1 MALSLKDIAG
11 GEWEILGLPAGTAAA
26 GPASLSWGDL
36 EPLFGVNLAAGDRGT
51 LQLALV
57 WLEGLD
63 DAEGA
68 AELLQPLASR
78 LPAAAWLLRQVALQQ
93 ESAAT
98 LEAWQQEAWAG
109 LDRRQR
115 ALARLEGGLLALAL
129 DEPWAEPEGGALIGE
144 DGQPVGWEV
153 NPEEGSALVGE
164 DGKPL
169 GRELTPAVARWLT
182 GITLAAQEQ
191 WEELAELLATAERVD
206 AVDQLLAAHLL
217 GDRLGRPDRQAELLQ
232 DLCEE
237 EPLWTAEVLLELT
250 SREGGDGD
258 ESVSASLRRRLD
270 VLTAMGDEVLADAA
284 ATAALLLARGAG
296 QPAAMDLPWLDD
308 QAAGRAWRRVEALT
322 ARLVRRDDPDR
333 LCQQYLDDSR
343 VAPAA
348 LRPVLRLRAAELF
361 LGAGAVH
368 EALAALPD
376 EGTSSVLMELAARHR
391 ILCLAWQRDWRSL
404 GRALVGRAA
413 HTVGEERSALTR
425 LAVVLAA
432 SMAKREPSGATEIAD
447 AVEALDQPRSPAL
460 SGGLLAT
467 HRRGGAAERLALAWE
482 EASRAADAN
491 DAELASLCALG
502 AGIVRLRL
510 GQAGEALAAFGRAGR
525 GHEEDV
531 VIRAGVLL
539 ALQEQQ
545 RWPEVNHAL
554 QDLSKLAEGD
564 ASAEMLRLAAHMA
577 VARADRPEQAAAL
590 LDRVLQ
596 QRPDDLGVLQEAIAR
611 RFRLQRFEEAVELL
625 ERASALTL
633 EPGDAADLQCIVGI
647 LMQHKLDRPQQAE
660 EAFREALRSHPLHLI
675 SLRALR
681 RLLVEQERI
690 EEMPPVL
697 ADLLQLAMDDADRLR
712 VLVDLSS
719 LHRQIWSRGRR
730 EEDAA
735 ACLRYAGESLALDP
749 TCEPAA
755 RNLVHICVKL
765 RRWEDLIR
773 LLDMEQP
780 PLAGLRGLRKA
791 LQEVGDWERLAAVC
805 WDLAHRSTTERE
817 RMAAALRAG
826 DLHLERQGDAEGAER
841 CYRWAADQFQDP
853 VPLLRLANLL
863 RAQGRQADLAKVL
876 ERRLELV
883 REDPEQIP
891 VLLELG
897 HLLASHLERPEEAR
911 ARFEQVLSMDPTN
924 ARALESMEQLM
935 DGVASQNDL
944 ARVLEQVLETTRDPR
959 QQLRILLRLGAV
971 YREMDDERSML
982 RMTTRL
988 HHDFAGEPRAVAFV
1002 GEVYTALE
1010 RYQDLV
1016 ELYARRVELLER
1028 EPGHAEE
1035 IADLLLRK
1043 GDVEL
1048 EHLDAL
1054 ADATGSL
1061 TRVIEI
1067 RPEDARTLQRL
1078 ERMLGEA
1085 GEWARLV
1092 ELFERRAN
1100 AVEDRRE
1107 QIDSLRRAARIA
1119 QQELRQEA
1127 ESARL
1132 YERILSL
1139 DPSDAE
1145 SFSFLEKKLERM
1157 NDSRRLVKLLLDRAE
1172 REEDPRAAQRR
1183 RLQAAAT
1190 CVKIADLPRATG
1202 IYLQALTNHPRDAVA
1217 LEALSRIYES
1227 QERWNDLLEITRRQ
1241 IEHEEDRARKA
1252 LLLFKCGSV
1261 LETQA
1266 KDEDAARR
1274 YYTGAV
1280 KASPSCLPALHS
1292 LRDLYMRREDWPRVV
1307 ETLETEAEVWSD
1319 AKGKAD
1325 VLARIAEVY
1334 AQHLDN
1340 GEAALEYYKKAIRA
1354 NARCMPAAL
1363 ALFETYAYHGNFEEA
1378 AVWGDIYARRVHM
1391 RGSKMQRADFYVRW
1405 AEVLRH
1411 VGRYEES
1418 ARHLVQA
1425 LEIRPGLTDAL
1436 FSLLDLCRESPE
1448 AHDFDAAFSELL
1460 EESEKR
1466 EDTVA
1471 CGILSTA
1478 CGVLAEHD
1486 SDLDA
1491 ALHLF
1496 EQGLSAGGEQIRLVR
1511 PLADLLVFLGREE
1524 EAKELV
1530 VRCEGRAR
1538 DDGGDDWAA
1547 AVLWL
1552 ADHELLWTR
1561 DYSACVER
1569 CVDLLTRMPER
1580 HDARLCLARA
1590 ELMRNRSDVAQ
1601 MELGRICEQLTQLEA
1616 DDDVLARRF
1625 HAKGL
1630 AALRLGDRA
1639 AADRAFQTA
1648 ARKAPAWPYPG
1659 VGVARGLAERGR
1671 WQEAGQQLTRAREAS
1686 EVPAARADMLR
1697 ASAALELAQ
1706 GNLQAA
1712 ATHMDQATGGD
1723 DADPGDMVFLGRIQL
1738 RAGDAE
1744 QCVASLRRAL
1754 NHTGDHLPA
1763 IETLQQAWLAQGDA
1777 TLARRGAQVIS
1788 LATGKRTVI
1797 AAPAFS
1803 WKPLTKATW
1812 SQLME
1817 ALLPRPMDGLYRL
1830 LGRSLERRFAEATP
1844 PCSPVTLAEL
1854 QSTFAEMTR
1863 FFGVR
1868 MELRRLDDPGPAFR
1882 LHGRLLVVSPRV
1894 SQMEAEELRQVM
1906 AMGLAAARSGY
1917 HLLLSM
1923 APEQRRAL
1931 AASLASLLVPG
1942 EATPEAEELLV
1953 DLSRREH
1960 KQYVRHVEQ
1969 HPLTPEEADQ
1979 AAEAWVAAAES
1990 MCVRV
1995 SLLATDDILS
2005 LARVLALQV
2014 GITPSWA
2021 SRGGLLAAVPGLQP
2035 LVGYYLSDEY
2045 HQGRRALLGL

>member
-11 GEWEILGLPAGTAAA
+11 GEWESLGLPAGATAAA
-26 GPASLSWGDL
+26 GPAALGWADLS
-36 EPLFGVNLAAGDRGT
+36 PLFGPLAAGGRGA

-57 WLEGLD
+57 KLEGLD
-63 DAEGA
+63 DADGA
-68 AELLQPLASR
+68 AELLEPLAAE

-93 ESAAT
+93 ETAGMLET
-98 LEAWQQEAWAG
+98 WRKEAWISM
-109 LDRRQR
+109 DRRQR
-115 ALARLEGGLLALAL
+115 ALARLEGGVLALAR
-129 DEPWAEPEGGALIGE
+129 DEVWVEPEAGALIGE
-144 DGQPVGWEV
+144 DGQALGWEV
-153 NPEEGSALVGE
+153 KPEDGSALVGE
-164 DGKPL
+164 DGEPL
-169 GRELTPAVARWLT
+169 GREVTPPVGRWLA
-182 GITLAAQEQ
+182 GVLLAAQEQ
-191 WEELAELLATAERVD
+191 WEELAELLATAEHVD

-217 GDRLGRPDRQAELLQ
+217 GDRLGRPDRQVELLQ

-237 EPLWTAEVLLELT
+237 EPVWTAEVLLELT
-250 SREGGDGD
+250 SREGVDGD

-284 ATAALLLARGAG
+284 ATAAMLLARE
-296 QPAAMDLPWLDD
+296 PAAMDLPWLDD
-308 QAAGRAWRRVEALT
+308 GAAGRAWRRVEALA
-322 ARLVRRDDPDR
+322 ARLARKDDPER

-348 LRPVLRLRAAELF
+348 LRPMLRLRAAELF

-376 EGTSSVLMELAARHR
+376 EGTSSLLMELAARHR

-404 GRALVGRAA
+404 GRALAERAT
-413 HTVGEERSALTR
+413 HSVGEEQSALAR

-432 SMAKREPSGATEIAD
+432 ALADREPTPAEEIAD
-447 AVEALDQPRSPAL
+447 VVEALDEQAHTPAL
-460 SGGLLAT
+460 RGGLLAT
-467 HRRGGAAERLALAWE
+467 HRSAGAAERLARTWE
-482 EASRAADAN
+482 AASQAADA
-491 DAELASLCALG
+491 DDPELASLCALG

-531 VIRAGVLL
+531 VIRAGVML
-539 ALQEQQ
+539 ALQEQE

-554 QDLSKLAEGD
+554 QDLSQLAEGD
-564 ASAEMLRLAAHMA
+564 AVSADLLRLAAHMA
-577 VARADRPEQAAAL
+577 VTRANRPEQAVAL
-590 LDRVLQ
+590 LDRVLEQ
-596 QRPDDLGVLQEAIAR
+596 QPDDLGVLQEAIAL
-611 RFRLQRFEEAVELL
+611 RFRLQQFEEAVVLL
-625 ERASALTL
+625 ERASALAL
-633 EPGDAADLQCIVGI
+633 EPGDAADLHCIVGI
-647 LMQHKLDRPQQAE
+647 LMQHKLGRPKEAE

-697 ADLLQLAMDDADRLR
+697 VDLLQLAMDDADRLR

-719 LHRQIWSRGRR
+719 LHRQIWSRGQQ

-735 ACLRYAGESLALDP
+735 ACLRYAAEALALNS

-765 RRWEDLIR
+765 QRWDELIR
-773 LLDMEQP
+773 QLDMDEP
-780 PLAGLRGLRKA
+780 PLAALRGLRKA
-791 LQEVGDWERLAAVC
+791 LQEVGDWERLSAVC
-805 WDLAHRSTTERE
+805 WDLAHRATTERE

-826 DLHLERQGDAEGAER
+826 DLWLERQGDAEAAER

-863 RAQGRQADLAKVL
+863 RAQGRQVDLAESL
-876 ERRLELV
+876 ERRLELLQ
-883 REDPEQIP
+883 EDPEQIP
-891 VLLELG
+891 ALLELG

-911 ARFEQVLSMDPTN
+911 ARFEQVLALDPTN
-924 ARALESMEQLM
+924 ARALEAMEQLM
-935 DGVASQNDL
+935 DGAVSQNDL

-988 HHDFAGEPRAVAFV
+988 HHDHAGDPGAVAFV
-1002 GEVYTALE
+1002 EEVYTALE
-1010 RYQDLV
+1010 RFQDLV

-1028 EPGHAEE
+1028 EPGHEQE

-1048 EHLDAL
+1048 SRLDAL

-1061 TRVIEI
+1061 TRVVEL

-1100 AVEDRRE
+1100 AVEDRQE

-1119 QQELRQEA
+1119 QQELPQEA

-1132 YERILSL
+1132 YERILAL
-1139 DPSDAE
+1139 DPSDSE

-1157 NDSRRLVKLLLDRAE
+1157 NDSRRLVKLLLDRAD
-1172 REEDPRAAQRR
+1172 REDDLEAAQRR
-1183 RLQAAAT
+1183 RLRAAAT

-1202 IYLQALTNHPRDAVA
+1202 IYLQALTNHPRDPVA

-1241 IEHEEDRARKA
+1241 IEHEEDRSRKA

-1266 KDEDAARR
+1266 KDEEAARR

-1292 LRDLYMRREDWPRVV
+1292 LRDLYMRREDWQRVV

-1334 AQHLDN
+1334 AQHLNN

-1363 ALFETYAYHGNFEEA
+1363 ALFETYAYHGNYEEA
-1378 AVWGDIYARRVHM
+1378 AVWGDVYARRVHL
-1391 RGSKMQRADFYVRW
+1391 RGGKMQRADFYVRW
-1405 AEVLRH
+1405 AEVLRR
-1411 VGRYEES
+1411 VGRHEES
-1418 ARHLVQA
+1418 AQYLVQA

-1436 FSLLDLCRESPE
+1436 FALLDLCRESPE
-1448 AHDFDAAFSELL
+1448 AYDFDEAFTELL

-1466 EDTVA
+1466 EDIEA
-1471 CGILSTA
+1471 CGILTTA
-1478 CGVLAEHD
+1478 RGVLAEH
-1486 SDLDA
+1486 STDLDA

-1496 EQGLSAGGEQIRLVR
+1496 KRGLSAGGEQIRLVR

-1524 EAKELV
+1524 EAEELV
-1530 VRCEGRAR
+1530 QRCEERSR
-1538 DDGGDDWAA
+1538 EEGGEDWIAA
-1547 AVLWL
+1547 MLWL

-1561 DYSACVER
+1561 NYSACVEH
-1569 CVDLLTRMPER
+1569 CMSLLTRMPER
-1580 HDARLCLARA
+1580 YDARLRLARA

-1601 MELGRICEQLTQLEA
+1601 IELGHICEQLTGLEA

-1630 AALRLGDRA
+1630 AALRLGDRT
-1639 AADRAFQTA
+1639 AADYAFQVA

-1671 WQEAGQQLTRAREAS
+1671 WEEAGQQLDQALEAC
-1686 EVPAARADMLR
+1686 EEPAARVDIIR

-1712 ATHMDQATGGD
+1712 AAQMGEITAGD
-1723 DADPGDMVFLGRIQL
+1723 AADPGDLVFLARVQL
-1738 RAGDAE
+1738 RASEAE

-1754 NHTGDHLPA
+1754 AHTGDHLPA

-1797 AAPAFS
+1797 APPALS
-1803 WKPLTKATW
+1803 WRPLTKASW
-1812 SQLME
+1812 SRITDS
-1817 ALLPRPMDGLYRL
+1817 LLPRPMDGLYRL
-1830 LGRSLERRFAEATP
+1830 LGRALERRFADQAP
-1844 PCSPVTLAEL
+1844 PCSPVTLAEV
-1854 QSTFAEMTR
+1854 QTAFAEMAK

-1868 MELRRLDDPGPAFR
+1868 MELRRLDEPGPVFQ
-1882 LHGRLLVVSPRV
+1882 LHGRQLVISPQV
-1894 SQMEAEELRQVM
+1894 SQMETEELRQIM
-1906 AMGLAAARSGY
+1906 AMGLAAARARY
-1917 HLLLSM
+1917 HLLLSI
-1923 APEQRRAL
+1923 PPDRRRAIGSL
-1931 AASLASLLVPG
+1931 LASLLVPG
-1942 EATPEAEELLV
+1942 EAPPEAEELLQE
-1953 DLSRREH
+1953 LSRREH
-1960 KQYVRHVEQ
+1960 KQYLRHVEQ
-1969 HPLTPEEADQ
+1969 HALTHEEVEQ
-1979 AAEAWVAAAES
+1979 AAEEWVSAAES

-2005 LARVLALQV
+2005 LAKVLALQV
-2014 GITPSWA
+2014 GISPSWA
-2021 SRGGLLAAVPGLQP
+2021 SRGGLLAAVPELQQ
-2035 LVGYYLSDEY
+2035 LVGYYLSEEY
-2045 HQGRRALLGL
+2045 HQGRRALLGQ